1 MFVMK
6 GSILRTGDVCI
17 VQFDKLFHVMK
28 VSQNKENGD
37 MVLNSLNSNET
48 PMILSEKGDF
58 TIFGKVVLM

>member
-1 MFVMK
+1 MK